1 MFTLVFW
8 RAVFERG
15 VKTAAQA
22 VVLAITGDVAFN
34 ALTADWLTLGGFA
47 AGGLVI
53 SVLTSLASAALTD
66 GNPSIGDAEKLAPPV
81 IEERDGRHEAD
92 VDPI

>member
-22 VVLAITGDVAFN
+22 VVLAIAGDVAFN
-34 ALTADWLTLGGFA
+34 ALTADWLTLAGFA
-47 AGGLVI
+47 AGGFVV
-53 SVLTSLASAALTD
+53 SVLTSIASAALTD
-66 GNPSIGDAEKLAPPV
+66 GNPSLGNVEVLEKN
-81 IEERDGRHEAD
+81 GRHEA
-92 VDPI
+92 V